1 MAAPT
6 PPDAVTRQGSPI
18 HMPSVGDDGLRPCPT
33 SSDHRVLGPSRLS
46 FVTLRSA
53 NEQLWLLTFAEVT
66 RRHNEI
72 VRDLPPEA
80 RSRDSDREGSG
91 RQHARGSRGGANSSH
106 EIEERVQSR
115 TRRGRPRAS
124 RGAKG
129 ARHHLGAAGA
139 SRPCDVVGHAS
150 ATGLRAVVSTLSS
163 ESPCA
168 KRTCI

>member
-1 MAAPT
+1 
-6 PPDAVTRQGSPI
+6 
-18 HMPSVGDDGLRPCPT
+18 
-33 SSDHRVLGPSRLS
+33 LS

-91 RQHARGSRGGANSSH
+91 RQHARGSRGGASSSH

-124 RGAKG
+124 RGAKEHG
-129 ARHHLGAAGA
+129 ITWVPLEHHDLATSLGMRAR
-139 SRPCDVVGHAS
+139 
-150 ATGLRAVVSTLSS
+150 
-163 ESPCA
+163 
-168 KRTCI
+168 